1 MLFWR
6 VALWCLVIL
15 LFGTSGTGLPINDIY
30 IYLQPSKKK
39 KELSNVERLGWA
51 GIFCSA
57 VESPFLSSCFLLHF
71 SFDHCL

>member
-39 KELSNVERLGWA
+39 KDQISYILCYFLE
-51 GIFCSA
+51 FCS
-57 VESPFLSSCFLLHF
+57 LKG
-71 SFDHCL
+71 